1 MRQRLIG
8 IQPSVGAVPRFIV
21 GFEVA
26 QRAEEL
32 GNLVGAKVKAAACV
46 RAKLRLLG
54 WLQFLDQPA
63 EFFADDRV
71 VCRGQVLADVDRILL
86 FTA

>member
-1 MRQRLIG
+1 
-8 IQPSVGAVPRFIV
+8 
-21 GFEVA
+21 
-26 QRAEEL
+26 
-32 GNLVGAKVKAAACV
+32 V

>member
-1 MRQRLIG
+1 LRQRLVGEQPGVRAEASFIG
-8 IQPSVGAVPRFIV
+8 RL
-21 GFEVA
+21 EVA